1 MQIDVVTNGLYII
14 AINPDKCIIGGSCN
28 SQTKGIGITLDD
40 ILRYEINQNMTL
52 KNQSLLVKI
61 SVALTMIMLI
71 MGLINSILSLLT
83 FQNADLRKVGCGIYL
98 LASSITSL
106 LTISMFTINFSFIL
120 LNQMNSSI
128 DLSTRRGGCI
138 SIEPLLKLFL
148 YFDTWLN
155 ACVAIERAINVYQG
169 ISFNK
174 EKSKRLARWIIFIL
188 PFCITATIIHEPLHR
203 DVFEHQVKERDE
215 WFEMKV
221 IEIYRWCAI
230 NYSRVVKDYNTA
242 ILFIH
247 LIGPFIANLFSALFI
262 IFGTARQRSLAQ
274 TSRSYVTHI
283 REQLREHKQLVI
295 SPAILLILAMPRL
308 IISLLSGCV
317 KIESDIFMVF
327 LNLTVFLPIDSVSSS
342 DMEGLEQGYCVKPYL
357 TFLLRTQS
365 ILLLIFGF
373 AANLC
378 SFVVLTRP
386 RLRRRPTFSYLAFLS
401 LSNALLSLI
410 HATFNLLAGYF
421 DIAVEHLP
429 LFIFC
434 RFLNRFAIDFLTH
447 FSLYT
452 LTAVDLDRIRTVTS
466 KTANDQRY
474 SRTNSGRQRG
484 CASAFIRV
492 CLVESFLA
500 IISFLFN
507 AHWLVL
513 YGYVEKDPTSLD
525 DITVCAP
532 FLNDTSNFNIYTEA
546 YNKYVLSILPIAEI
560 VLFNILPFVISVL
573 ATIIIL
579 RHISIKYTL
588 LSHIN
593 KRLKKSRRR
602 MELHLSILLISLNCV
617 FILLTTP
624 HNIYQV
630 YILKIR
636 EIPV

>member
-1 MQIDVVTNGLYII
+1 
-14 AINPDKCIIGGSCN
+14 
-28 SQTKGIGITLDD
+28 
-40 ILRYEINQNMTL
+40 
-52 KNQSLLVKI
+52 
-61 SVALTMIMLI
+61 
-71 MGLINSILSLLT
+71 
-83 FQNADLRKVGCGIYL
+83 
-98 LASSITSL
+98 
-106 LTISMFTINFSFIL
+106 
-120 LNQMNSSI
+120 
-128 DLSTRRGGCI
+128 
-138 SIEPLLKLFL
+138 
-148 YFDTWLN
+148 
-155 ACVAIERAINVYQG
+155 
-169 ISFNK
+169 
-174 EKSKRLARWIIFIL
+174 
-188 PFCITATIIHEPLHR
+188 
-203 DVFEHQVKERDE
+203 
-215 WFEMKV
+215 
-221 IEIYRWCAI
+221 
-230 NYSRVVKDYNTA
+230 
-242 ILFIH
+242 
-247 LIGPFIANLFSALFI
+247 
-262 IFGTARQRSLAQ
+262 
-274 TSRSYVTHI
+274 
-283 REQLREHKQLVI
+283 
-295 SPAILLILAMPRL
+295 
-308 IISLLSGCV
+308 
-317 KIESDIFMVF
+317 
-327 LNLTVFLPIDSVSSS
+327 
-342 DMEGLEQGYCVKPYL
+342 
-357 TFLLRTQS
+357 
-365 ILLLIFGF
+365 F

-636 EIPV
+636 